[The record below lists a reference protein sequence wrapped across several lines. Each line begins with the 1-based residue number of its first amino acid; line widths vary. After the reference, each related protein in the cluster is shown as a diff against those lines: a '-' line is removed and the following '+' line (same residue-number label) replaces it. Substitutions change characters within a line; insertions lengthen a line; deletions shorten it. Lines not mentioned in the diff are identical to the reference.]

1 MKTAIQLI
9 VNINDA
15 AGLAAILSG
24 QRVAPVVPAAAVA
37 PLIPAVGEYW
47 TGQGGRL
54 VGMHPEGGYLV
65 AGEPLE
71 GNFQFGHYERDLDGF
86 SATDGETNTRA
97 LLNLGGS
104 HAALAASEYTA
115 DSHHDFYLPSQTEG
129 ALILGALGL
138 SDGIFWTSTPYGSNT
153 AWAVDFERGTVNV
166 WPRTNEFRVRP
177 LRRVIPSS
185 IDPFS
190 ASQGQGAAQ

>member
-15 AGLAAILSG
+15 AGLAAIFSG
-24 QRVAPVVPAAAVA
+24 QQVAPAAPAAAAA

-47 TGQGGRL
+47 PGQGGRL
-54 VGMHPEGGYLV
+54 IGMHPEGGYLI
-65 AGEPLE
+65 AAEPLE
-71 GNFQFGHYERDLDGF
+71 GKFQFGRYDQDLTGF
-86 SATDGETNTRA
+86 SPTDGETNTRA

-104 HAALAASEYTA
+104 PAALAASEYTA
-115 DSHHDFYLPSQTEG
+115 EGHHDFYLPSQTEG

-138 SDGIFWTSTPYGSNT
+138 SNGIFWTSTPCGSYS
-153 AWAVDFERGTVNV
+153 AWAVFFEYGYVHFWGRYY
-166 WPRTNEFRVRP
+166 EFRVRP
-177 LRRVIPSS
+177 VRRVIPSS

-190 ASQGQGAAQ
+190 VSEGE